1 MDSKTFGLI
10 LIVVAAAVAVTGVF
24 LINNI
29 PSAAEATKREMDS
42 RPDAMFE
49 MVDDGLGYEV
59 FRHKKT
65 GCHYIGTGS
74 SYGAYTAMVTPTGKP
89 FCD

>member
-1 MDSKTFGLI
+1 MDSKTFGLFLI
-10 LIVVAAAVAVTGVF
+10 CTIVVVMVTGVF
-24 LINNI
+24 LINTI
-29 PSAAEATKREMDS
+29 PSRSEAKKREMDS

-59 FRHKKT
+59 FRHKET
-65 GCHYIGTGS
+65 GCHYIGTGNTN
-74 SYGAYTAMVTPTGKP
+74 GAYTAMVTPTGKP